1 MGYAVLGICCFAVFL
16 TGLGVVVDIH
26 ITLCCDKCYDICN
39 DCLDLCKPGHRRV
52 FGREKQTM
60 ACISADEVGKV
71 VVPVGATSNPPEQ
84 KTAFPKLP
92 QPAHPLLHL

>member
-1 MGYAVLGICCFAVFL
+1 MLAICCFAVFPIAL
-16 TGLGVVVDIH
+16 DVSVDIH
-26 ITLCCDKCYDICN
+26 ITFSYDKCHGICN

-60 ACISADEVGKV
+60 ACILADGVGKV
-71 VVPVGATSNPPEQ
+71 FVSVGAISNPPAQ

-92 QPAHPLLHL
+92 QPPHPLRHL